1 MVDETNQTTQDKQTT
16 ATSGDKGGSTSKQV
30 TLTQDEYQKLMNDV
44 SSSRGRAEKVS
55 SLEKETTRLTDELKA
70 ATSSIDELRN
80 QLEQREL
87 AAIKD
92 DPDKMKAY
100 TTSKEAE
107 AKMREANTAM
117 REAERA
123 KVEAQALREQVVKD
137 QFQISIGYLSQK
149 YQIPEEKLEKAASD
163 MGANEPAKLEILA
176 QHISGRVVTQAANQ
190 GFRPDSGVGVSG
202 NVTVI
207 RGDESPSELI
217 KKGLAERE
225 T

>member
-1 MVDETNQTTQDKQTT
+1 MPDETNQNTQDKQTT
-16 ATSGDKGGSTSKQV
+16 ATSGDGGSTSKQI
-30 TLTQDEYQKLMNDV
+30 TLSESDYQKLMNDA

-80 QLEQREL
+80 QLEQKEL

-123 KVEAQALREQVVKD
+123 RTEAQALREQVVKD

-149 YQIPEEKLEKAASD
+149 YQIPEERLEKAASD
-163 MGANEPAKLEILA
+163 MGANEPAKLEVLA
-176 QHISGRVVTQAANQ
+176 QHISGRVVNQAANQ
-190 GFRPDSGVGVSG
+190 GFKPDSGVGKSG
-202 NVTVI
+202 NATVI
-207 RGDESPSELI
+207 RGDESPAELI